1 MLDLTPEEKF
11 FYVYLLTCDQG
22 NIIGAF
28 ELPIKIVEMQTGY
41 NRESIEKLIS
51 RFIDYGKII
60 YDQKTKEIC
69 LVNWLKHN
77 GNTSEKL
84 TKKYLDL
91 FAGIKSL
98 DIKNK
103 VLEVAHLVSLP
114 FSINLYPIDTVS
126 IPYPYPSHT
135 TTLHNTDTTQ
145 HNTTTSVGS
154 PADAAHQ
161 EEGGDLLELLGEDD
175 PDTEPEPAPDP
186 SPEPDPIPEPAQG
199 KKQTQSIAYDD
210 ESISFI
216 GIDERQMAVWQE
228 AYPAIDV
235 PGEIARAAA
244 WLRANPKNRKSNY
257 ARFLTN
263 WLSRAQDKAPR
274 CAAPPSGS
282 PTWARNLPPEL
293 QRSNFL

>member
-41 NRESIEKLIS
+41 NRESVEKLIA

-77 GNTSEKL
+77 GNPSEKL
-84 TKKYLDL
+84 TKKYLEL
-91 FAGIKSL
+91 FSGIKSL
-98 DIKNK
+98 EIKNK
-103 VLEVAHLVSLP
+103 VLEVAHLVGLP
-114 FSINLYPIDTVS
+114 FSINRYPIDTVS

-145 HNTTTSVGS
+145 HDTTTSVGS

-161 EEGGDLLELLGEDD
+161 EEDDDELDLPGED
-175 PDTEPEPAPDP
+175 E
-186 SPEPDPIPEPAQG
+186 PEPDPGPVQG
-199 KKQTQSIAYDD
+199 KKQAVKIAYDD
-210 ESISFI
+210 NSISFV
-216 GIDERQMAVWQE
+216 GIDERQMSVWRE
-228 AYPAIDV
+228 AYPAVDLQ
-235 PGEIARAAA
+235 GEITRAAA

-257 ARFLTN
+257 ARYLTN

-274 CAAPPSGS
+274 CTPVVSNPMFGG
-282 PTWARNLPPEL
+282 LPPEL
-293 QRSNFL
+293 QRGNWL